1 MAWHTLITRLF
12 TRPQRSKRMYQGAS
26 VSRLTQNWLT
36 SSTNADSEIRSS
48 LRTLRNRARQLCRDS
63 DHARQ
68 ALRLIVNNVVGSG
81 IQFQSQVKLQR
92 GAGRLDQRINDM
104 IETAWDEWCHKTSCD
119 VGGRMSFHDIE
130 RLVIRSCAES
140 GEVII
145 RLVEQPFGNSKVPL
159 GLEVIESDLLVDDY
173 NGTAQNGNEI
183 RMGVEI
189 DEWSRPAAYY
199 FYADMRHPGD
209 YLFSNRVSTTARY
222 TRIPANEIIHL
233 YTVDRPGQTRGVTW
247 FSSSVERLHHL
258 TGYEQ
263 AELIRKRVSASLM
276 GFIQSPEGELIGD
289 GTYDDERVST
299 FEPGVFKYLAPGES
313 VSVPNLGEHS
323 DSHYSAYINSALRA
337 FAAGIGC
344 SAESI
349 MNDYSQSNYSSSRL
363 ALQNER
369 DVWRQL
375 QSWMITNFHK
385 IIYYRWLELAVLS
398 GAVRLPRYEL
408 DPTFYAS
415 CRFIPRSW
423 GYIDPTKEI
432 AAYKE
437 AERAGYITKAQIIAE
452 SGSDLQEVFLQLN
465 YEHQLASDLELQF
478 DTDVPQPMPIQ
489 QFATP
494 TANEEDDIEDDDIED
509 EGEEEVLG
517 EEDDQLVEDELGR
530 AVYSGYSVRV
540 PEKYNHISF
549 RPPSGARAEARRGL
563 RWRREF
569 GRGGTAVGV
578 ARARD
583 IQNGVELSP
592 STIRRMVSFFARHE
606 VDKQGEG
613 FSPGEDGYP
622 SNGRIA
628 WALWGGDAGQS
639 WANRVSTQMNNADE
653 ED

>member
-1 MAWHTLITRLF
+1 
-12 TRPQRSKRMYQGAS
+12 
-26 VSRLTQNWLT
+26 
-36 SSTNADSEIRSS
+36 
-48 LRTLRNRARQLCRDS
+48 
-63 DHARQ
+63 
-68 ALRLIVNNVVGSG
+68 VVGSG

-92 GAGRLDQRINDM
+92 GAGRLDQRVNDM
-104 IETAWDEWCHKTSCD
+104 IETAWHDWSHKTSCD

-159 GLEVIESDLLVDDY
+159 ALEVIESDLLVDDY

-189 DEWSRPAAYY
+189 DEWSRPTAYY

-209 YLFSNRVSTTARY
+209 YLFTNRVSTTARY

-313 VSVPNLGEHS
+313 VSVPNIADNS
-323 DSHYSAYINSALRA
+323 AADYSAYVDSALRA

-375 QSWMITNFHK
+375 QSWMISNFNK
-385 IIYYRWLELAVLS
+385 VVYYRWLELAVLS

-408 DPTFYAS
+408 DPGFYAS

-437 AERAGYITKAQIIAE
+437 AERAGYITKSQIIAE
-452 SGSDLQEVFLQLN
+452 SGSDLQEVFLQLE

-494 TANEEDDIEDDDIED
+494 ANNEDDDIDDEED
-509 EGEEEVLG
+509 EEVLD
-517 EEDDQLVEDELGR
+517 EDDDDELPEDEVAR
-530 AVYSGYSVRV
+530 AVYSEYSVRV
-540 PEKYNHISF
+540 PEKYSHINF
-549 RPPSGARAEARRGL
+549 RPPAGARAEARRGL

-569 GRGGTAVGV
+569 GRGGTGVGV

-639 WANRVSTQMNNADE
+639 WANRVSRQMNNADE